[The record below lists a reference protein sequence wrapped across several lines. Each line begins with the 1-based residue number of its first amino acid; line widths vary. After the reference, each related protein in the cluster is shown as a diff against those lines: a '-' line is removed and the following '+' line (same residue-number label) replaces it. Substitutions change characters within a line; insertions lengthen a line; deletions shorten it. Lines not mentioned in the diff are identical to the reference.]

1 MLHHLGGVGIP
12 VSLRHNGLSMIG
24 IRGSSGWSRAED
36 GQGADGPTICTAGVP
51 TAEMACGVDPGA
63 SVLEGREG
71 SNILANWTTDIG
83 VAVDGGGGNKAGEVE
98 DVLGTIAGDGGSSG
112 AITSARGGRQW

>member
-1 MLHHLGGVGIP
+1 MTTTAMAAGQG
-12 VSLRHNGLSMIG
+12 
-24 IRGSSGWSRAED
+24 RAEE
-36 GQGADGPTICTAGVP
+36 GQGAVRPVICAAGVP

-83 VAVDGGGGNKAGEVE
+83 VAVDGGGGNKVGEVE